1 MEFLR
6 INMATKKINF
16 TAPKIISLTCEA
28 GKSQS
33 IYWDAKTPNL
43 GVRIT
48 KALSKSYIFETWFNG
63 KSLRVT
69 IGDTQSWS
77 LGEAQAEARRL
88 KVLTDQ
94 GIDPREKK
102 AELKAHAIAKKLKGT
117 HAIVVWDE
125 YIKARTK
132 QWGDRHKADHEEM
145 SRVGGEKITRGL
157 RPGQPKTKQPGILF
171 NLLSAPLEEITRD
184 RVALWVKKEAKD
196 RPARTRLALAML
208 KAFLTWAS
216 DIPKYRPLV
225 NAGACDRLSREL
237 PPRQTK
243 DDCLEREQL
252 RLWFEGVNQISN
264 PVFKAYL
271 QTLLLT
277 GARRNELTGLKWAD
291 LDTQWHKA
299 TIRDKV
305 EGTRTIPLT
314 PYVQL
319 LLTNLPR
326 RNEYVFSSNLAKG
339 KHITEPRIPHNQALE
354 SSGLP
359 SLTLHGLRRSFLTL
373 ADEVEC
379 PAGIT
384 AQIMGHKPSAIA
396 EKHYKRR
403 SISMLRGWLIQIEN
417 FILTEAGIPIPKL
430 EEGAKRLKVVNSK

>member
-1 MEFLR
+1 M
-6 INMATKKINF
+6 TSKKINF
-16 TAPKIISLTCEA
+16 TAPKINALSCEA

-43 GVRIT
+43 GIRIT

-69 IGDTQSWS
+69 IGDTQSWA

-102 AELKAHAIAKKLKGT
+102 AELKAHSIAKKLKGT
-117 HAIVVWDE
+117 HALVVWDE
-125 YIKARTK
+125 YIKARTG
-132 QWGDRHKADHEEM
+132 QWGDRHKADHEDM
-145 SRVGGEKITRGL
+145 TRVGGEKITRGL

-171 NLLSAPLEEITRD
+171 NLLSVPLEEITRD
-184 RVALWVKKEAKD
+184 RVALWVKKEAKN

-216 DIPKYRPLV
+216 DIPKYRALV
-225 NAGACDRLSREL
+225 QAGACDRLAREL
-237 PPRQTK
+237 PPKQIK
-243 DDCLEREQL
+243 NDCLEKEQL
-252 RLWFEGVNQISN
+252 KLWFEGVGQIGN
-264 PVFKAYL
+264 NVFSAYL
-271 QTLLLT
+271 QMLLLT

-291 LDTQWHKA
+291 LDTQWHKV

-305 EGTRTIPLT
+305 EGTRIIPLS
-314 PYVQL
+314 PYIEFL
-319 LLTNLPR
+319 LSNLPR
-326 RNEYVFSSNLAKG
+326 RNAYVFSSTLAKG
-339 KHITEPRIPHNQALE
+339 KHITEPRLPHNQALE
-354 SSGLP
+354 TSGLP
-359 SLTLHGLRRSFLTL
+359 PLTLHGLRRSFLTL

-379 PAGIT
+379 PAGVT

-417 FILTEAGIPIPKL
+417 FMLTEAGIPIPKP
-430 EEGAKRLKVVNSK
+430 EAGDKRLKVVNSN

>member
-1 MEFLR
+1 MKNQ
-6 INMATKKINF
+6 IAF
-16 TAPKIISLTCEA
+16 TADRVAKMTCPEGVA
-28 GKSQS
+28 QAFYWDSNNPGYFGIRVTSAQVKAFIFQSRLHGQS
-33 IYWDAKTPNL
+33 IRL
-43 GVRIT
+43 
-48 KALSKSYIFETWFNG
+48 
-63 KSLRVT
+63 T
-69 IGDTQSWS
+69 IGKPPSMS
-77 LGEAQAEARRL
+77 IGEAQTEAKRL
-88 KVLTDQ
+88 KVLIDQ
-94 GIDPREKK
+94 GVDPREKK
-102 AELKAHAIAKKLKGT
+102 AELKAHAITKKLKGT

-125 YIKARTK
+125 YIKARSK
-132 QWGDRHKADHEEM
+132 QWGDRHKADHKEM

-216 DIPKYRPLV
+216 DIPKYRSLV

-237 PPRQTK
+237 PPKQTK

-252 RLWFEGVNQISN
+252 KLWFEGVNQISN
-264 PVFKAYL
+264 PVFKSYL

-277 GARRNELTGLKWAD
+277 GARRNELTGLKWTD

-314 PYVQL
+314 PYVEL

-354 SSGLP
+354 TSGLP

-417 FILTEAGIPIPKL
+417 FILTEAGIPIPKV
-430 EEGAKRLKVVNSK
+430 EEGDKRLKVVA